1 MSRSRDRRG
10 QFRAVEATV
19 AAFIIFFS
27 FIAANYLI
35 RNSRVWTV
43 SRSEDLSM
51 LGYNLLHSLDVTGV
65 LNGTVATQRVGWER
79 GLDFA
84 LKTFL
89 PSTAYYNLTV
99 YKSDLK
105 EVDPSVGVAE
115 LEGVG
120 GIITNTDPDTFSRSP
135 EVISIQYLFTSTDG
149 SVFLLVLQISEA
161 RGEFDN

>member
-1 MSRSRDRRG
+1 LRSRDRRG

-35 RNSRVWTV
+35 RNSRAWTV

-65 LNGTVATQRVGWER
+65 LNGTVSSGRSGWER

-84 LKTFL
+84 IETFL

-99 YKSDLK
+99 YKADLN
-105 EVDPSVGVAE
+105 EVTTSGVAD
-115 LEGVG
+115 LEPWNSLK
-120 GIITNTDPDTFSRSP
+120 ITNTDPDTFARSP
-135 EVISIQYLFTSTDG
+135 EVISIQYLFTSSKG
-149 SVFLLVLQISEA
+149 EVFLLVLQISES
-161 RGEFDN
+161 RGEFD